1 MHLQFQDHKEH
12 LTILIVIRYRPF
24 IHSQLGRQRWTDQ
37 PEVGHNRPE
46 VLIMKAFLWNS
57 EFTCVKIC
65 IRSR

>member
-46 VLIMKAFLWNS
+46 VNYESIPV
-57 EFTCVKIC
+57 EF
-65 IRSR
+65 